1 MWEVFSINPSEY
13 FSHSGAAHNKFII
26 NELNNVNSPNSRYL
40 VWALLKSKLQ
50 NDERRKIYY
59 IVELGRGA

>member
-1 MWEVFSINPSEY
+1 MWAVFSIKPSEY
-13 FSHSGAAHNKFII
+13 FSHSGAAYNKFII

>member
-1 MWEVFSINPSEY
+1 MWAVFSINPSEY
-13 FSHSGAAHNKFII
+13 FSHSGAAYNKFII

>member
-1 MWEVFSINPSEY
+1 MWAVFSISPSEY
-13 FSHSGAAHNKFII
+13 FSHSGAAYNKFII

-40 VWALLKSKLQ
+40 VWSFFKNKLQ

-59 IVELGRGA
+59 IVELRRGT

>member
-13 FSHSGAAHNKFII
+13 FSHSAAAYNKFII